1 MHYGCYYYRK
11 RENEGIIDE
20 FHEVL
25 RDYLRKKSGRK
36 HSPSVG
42 IIYSRRIKTS
52 HHADC
57 TKDID
62 EYKKIKGRKQH
73 IIVDTMGLLPGVT
86 VHASNIHDSKGVD
99 QLQYRFPRLTKII
112 ADGGYRGE
120 LIDKVNLHSDGRWKQ

>member
-1 MHYGCYYYRK
+1 M
-11 RENEGIIDE
+11 
-20 FHEVL
+20 
-25 RDYLRKKSGRK
+25 GRK
-36 HSPSVG
+36 D
-42 IIYSRRIKTS
+42 YTTTLTEKQCY
-52 HHADC
+52 ADC

-120 LIDKVNLHSDGRWKQ
+120 LIDKVNLHSGKSGSQTIQERLEWFCTAFTMAGKTSTTAFGFNVNLL